1 MASEIEICNIALS
14 RLGVSRSINAL
25 TEQSKEAGACSLHY
39 EPARDAVLSDFPWN
53 FATKRVA
60 LADLNSAPADW
71 QYAYR
76 YPTDCM
82 RLIEIMT
89 PGTRTPTARQRI
101 EYVTGSDADGAGK
114 LIYTDQPSAWLKYV
128 GSVTDTNMFDAIFRD
143 ALAWRMAG
151 EMAMQLT
158 GNANLGQF
166 ALQMYAQVIASAA
179 SRSMEENQEAQPPI
193 DPFTA
198 ARLS

>member
-14 RLGVSRSINAL
+14 RLGISRSINAL

-39 EPARDAVLSDFPWN
+39 APARDAVLSDFPWN

-60 LADLNSAPADW
+60 LADLNDPPSDW
-71 QYAYR
+71 RYAYR

-101 EYVTGSDADGAGK
+101 EYATGSDSDGTGK
-114 LIYTDQPSAWLKYV
+114 LIYTDEPNAWVKYV
-128 GSVTDTNMFDAIFRD
+128 GKVVDTNMFDAIFRD

-158 GNANLGQF
+158 GNGNLGQY
-166 ALQMYAQVIASAA
+166 AMQMYGQVLLGSA
-179 SRSMEENQEAQPPI
+179 SRSMEESQEAQPPV

>member
-14 RLGVSRSINAL
+14 RLGISRSINSL

-39 EPARDAVLSDFPWN
+39 EPARDAVLSDFPWS

-60 LADLNSAPADW
+60 LADLNSAPSDW

-82 RLIEIMT
+82 RVIEIMT
-89 PGTRTPTARQRI
+89 PGTRTPTACQRI
-101 EYVTGSDADGAGK
+101 EYATGSDADGTGK
-114 LIYTDQPSAWLKYV
+114 LIYTDEPNAWLKYV
-128 GSVTDTNMFDAIFRD
+128 GKVIDTNMFDAIFRD

-151 EMAMQLT
+151 EMAMQLG

-166 ALQMYAQVIASAA
+166 AMQMYGQVLMSSA
-179 SRSMEENQEAQPPI
+179 SRSMEESQEAQPPI